1 MTNTSPI
8 QTKRLTLILIL
19 GSLAALGPLSIDMY
33 LPAFPDM
40 SRSFGAS
47 ASSIQLSLTACML
60 GMALGQIIVGPL
72 SDVRGRKRPLLLAL
86 SAYLLA
92 SLACAFA
99 PTIEVLIALRFVQG
113 AAGASGIVISRAI
126 VRDLFEGPELTKFF
140 AALSLVNGTA
150 PILAPIIG
158 GQILRFGDWRIVFYL
173 LAVLSTLMLIA
184 VAFRL
189 PETLPVH
196 HRVEGNLKTTFQ
208 TFGRL
213 LSDRTFIGYAFAQAF
228 AMGAMFAYISGSPFV
243 LQNIYGA
250 SPQQFSFLFG
260 LNGIGIILAA
270 QTAGRLAGRVDSEKM
285 MRIAL
290 TVVAYGRNLS
300 VSCPD
305 VIRFL
310 DSRHDSAV
318 LRRLE
323 CRDDFDARFY
333 LGNAELWFDSRKC
346 VRVAR
351 FVTDACRLT
360 RLTACRRDGGRV
372 GVTDGLDHHDARL
385 LGTAHLYITDCAQKT
400 GIKKAVQQKGCFK
413 KITRSFTPFPQARHK
428 PVFLP
433 HSGREPGLVCL

>member
-1 MTNTSPI
+1 MTNASPI

-86 SAYLLA
+86 FAYLLA

-290 TVVAYGRNLS
+290 TVVAAAGICLFLALTLSDSLILVMIPLFFVVSSVGMISTLGFTLAMQNYGSTAGSASALLGLLPMLVGS
-300 VSCPD
+300 LVSPL
-305 VIRFL
+305 VGVMGE
-310 DSRHDSAV
+310 DSALPMGLIIMTLDCLALLV
-318 LRRLE
+318 YTLLIVRR
-323 CRDDFDARFY
+323 
-333 LGNAELWFDSRKC
+333 K
-346 VRVAR
+346 
-351 FVTDACRLT
+351 
-360 RLTACRRDGGRV
+360 
-372 GVTDGLDHHDARL
+372 
-385 LGTAHLYITDCAQKT
+385 
-400 GIKKAVQQKGCFK
+400 QQ
-413 KITRSFTPFPQARHK
+413 
-428 PVFLP
+428 
-433 HSGREPGLVCL
+433 

>member
-60 GMALGQIIVGPL
+60 GMAIGQIIVGPL
-72 SDVRGRKRPLLLAL
+72 SDVRGRKRPLILAL
-86 SAYLLA
+86 FAYLLA

-158 GQILRFGDWRIVFYL
+158 GQILRFGDWRVVFYL
-173 LAVLSTLMLIA
+173 LAILSTLMLIA

-196 HRVEGNLKTTFQ
+196 HRVEGNLKTTFG

-290 TVVAYGRNLS
+290 TVVALAGICLFLALTLSDSLILVMIPLFFVVSSVGMISTLGFTLAMQNYGSTAGSASALLGLLPMLVGS
-300 VSCPD
+300 LVSPL
-305 VIRFL
+305 VGVMGE
-310 DSRHDSAV
+310 DSALPMGLIIMTLDCLALLV
-318 LRRLE
+318 YTLLIVRR
-323 CRDDFDARFY
+323 
-333 LGNAELWFDSRKC
+333 N
-346 VRVAR
+346 
-351 FVTDACRLT
+351 
-360 RLTACRRDGGRV
+360 
-372 GVTDGLDHHDARL
+372 
-385 LGTAHLYITDCAQKT
+385 Q
-400 GIKKAVQQKGCFK
+400 
-413 KITRSFTPFPQARHK
+413 
-428 PVFLP
+428 
-433 HSGREPGLVCL
+433 

>member
-72 SDVRGRKRPLLLAL
+72 SDVRGRKRPLILAL
-86 SAYLLA
+86 FAYLLA

-158 GQILRFGDWRIVFYL
+158 GQILRFGDWRVVFYL

-196 HRVEGNLKTTFQ
+196 HRVEGNLKTTFG

-290 TVVAYGRNLS
+290 TVVALAGICLFLALTLSDSLILVMIPLFFVVSSVGMISTLGFTLAMQNYGSTAGSASALLGLLPMLVGS
-300 VSCPD
+300 LVSPL
-305 VIRFL
+305 VGVMGE
-310 DSRHDSAV
+310 DSALPMGLIIMTLDCLALLV
-318 LRRLE
+318 YTLLIVRR
-323 CRDDFDARFY
+323 
-333 LGNAELWFDSRKC
+333 N
-346 VRVAR
+346 
-351 FVTDACRLT
+351 
-360 RLTACRRDGGRV
+360 
-372 GVTDGLDHHDARL
+372 
-385 LGTAHLYITDCAQKT
+385 Q
-400 GIKKAVQQKGCFK
+400 
-413 KITRSFTPFPQARHK
+413 
-428 PVFLP
+428 
-433 HSGREPGLVCL
+433 

>member
-290 TVVAYGRNLS
+290 TVVAMAGICLFLALTLSDSLILVMIPLFFVVSSVGMISTLGFTLAMQNYGSTAGSASALLGLLPMLVGS
-300 VSCPD
+300 LVSP
-305 VIRFL
+305 L
-310 DSRHDSAV
+310 
-318 LRRLE
+318 
-323 CRDDFDARFY
+323 
-333 LGNAELWFDSRKC
+333 
-346 VRVAR
+346 
-351 FVTDACRLT
+351 
-360 RLTACRRDGGRV
+360 V
-372 GVTDGLDHHDARL
+372 GVMGEESALPMGLIIMTLDCLAL
-385 LGTAHLYITDCAQKT
+385 LIYTLLIVRRKQ
-400 GIKKAVQQKGCFK
+400 
-413 KITRSFTPFPQARHK
+413 
-428 PVFLP
+428 
-433 HSGREPGLVCL
+433 E

>member
-1 MTNTSPI
+1 MTNASPI

-173 LAVLSTLMLIA
+173 LAILSTLMLIA

-196 HRVEGNLKTTFQ
+196 HRVEGNLKTTFG

-285 MRIAL
+285 MQIAL
-290 TVVAYGRNLS
+290 TVVAAAGICLFLALTLSDSLILVMIPLFFVVSSVGMISTLGFTLAMQNYGSTAGSASALLGLLPMLVGS
-300 VSCPD
+300 LVSP
-305 VIRFL
+305 L
-310 DSRHDSAV
+310 
-318 LRRLE
+318 
-323 CRDDFDARFY
+323 
-333 LGNAELWFDSRKC
+333 
-346 VRVAR
+346 
-351 FVTDACRLT
+351 
-360 RLTACRRDGGRV
+360 V
-372 GVTDGLDHHDARL
+372 GVMGEESALPMGLIIMTLDCLAL
-385 LGTAHLYITDCAQKT
+385 LVYTLLIVRRTQ
-400 GIKKAVQQKGCFK
+400 
-413 KITRSFTPFPQARHK
+413 
-428 PVFLP
+428 
-433 HSGREPGLVCL
+433 

>member
-290 TVVAYGRNLS
+290 TVVAMAGICLFLALTLSDSLILVMIPLFFVVSSVGMISTLGFTLAMQNYGSTAGSASALLGLLPMLVGS
-300 VSCPD
+300 LVSP
-305 VIRFL
+305 L
-310 DSRHDSAV
+310 
-318 LRRLE
+318 
-323 CRDDFDARFY
+323 
-333 LGNAELWFDSRKC
+333 
-346 VRVAR
+346 
-351 FVTDACRLT
+351 
-360 RLTACRRDGGRV
+360 V
-372 GVTDGLDHHDARL
+372 GVMGEESSLPMGLIIMTLDCLAL
-385 LGTAHLYITDCAQKT
+385 LIYTLLIVRRKQ
-400 GIKKAVQQKGCFK
+400 
-413 KITRSFTPFPQARHK
+413 
-428 PVFLP
+428 
-433 HSGREPGLVCL
+433 E

>member
-60 GMALGQIIVGPL
+60 GMAIGQIIVGPL
-72 SDVRGRKRPLLLAL
+72 SDVRGRKRPLILAL
-86 SAYLLA
+86 FAYLLA

-99 PTIEVLIALRFVQG
+99 PTIEILIALRFVQG

-158 GQILRFGDWRIVFYL
+158 GQILRFGDWRVVFYL
-173 LAVLSTLMLIA
+173 LAILSTLMLIA

-196 HRVEGNLKTTFQ
+196 HRVEGNLKTTFG

-290 TVVAYGRNLS
+290 TVVALAGICLFLALTLSDSLILVMIPLFFVVSSVGMISTLGFTLAMQNYGSTAGSASALLGLLPMLVGS
-300 VSCPD
+300 LVSP
-305 VIRFL
+305 L
-310 DSRHDSAV
+310 
-318 LRRLE
+318 
-323 CRDDFDARFY
+323 
-333 LGNAELWFDSRKC
+333 
-346 VRVAR
+346 
-351 FVTDACRLT
+351 
-360 RLTACRRDGGRV
+360 V
-372 GVTDGLDHHDARL
+372 GVMGEESALPMGLIIMTLDCLAL
-385 LGTAHLYITDCAQKT
+385 LVYTLLIVRRNQ
-400 GIKKAVQQKGCFK
+400 
-413 KITRSFTPFPQARHK
+413 
-428 PVFLP
+428 
-433 HSGREPGLVCL
+433 

>member
-92 SLACAFA
+92 SLACGFA

-270 QTAGRLAGRVDSEKM
+270 QTAGRLAGRVDSERM

-290 TVVAYGRNLS
+290 TVVAMAGICLFLALTLSDSLILVMIPLFFVVSSVGMISTLGFTLAMQNYGSTAGSASALLGLLPMLVGS
-300 VSCPD
+300 LVSP
-305 VIRFL
+305 L
-310 DSRHDSAV
+310 
-318 LRRLE
+318 
-323 CRDDFDARFY
+323 
-333 LGNAELWFDSRKC
+333 
-346 VRVAR
+346 
-351 FVTDACRLT
+351 
-360 RLTACRRDGGRV
+360 V
-372 GVTDGLDHHDARL
+372 GVMGEESALPMGLIIMTLDCLAL
-385 LGTAHLYITDCAQKT
+385 LIYTLLIVRRKQ
-400 GIKKAVQQKGCFK
+400 
-413 KITRSFTPFPQARHK
+413 
-428 PVFLP
+428 
-433 HSGREPGLVCL
+433 E